1 MRSGQACT
9 GAVKRAF
16 EGIVSKRKVS
26 TYLFFPGDF
35 ELAQNEESAVRGGA
49 AGSGGGLEPMISLAA
64 RWFVVCG
71 VLLLPLTSAAALEL
85 EVGTRLPT
93 EQNEKIIV
101 KNDGGVQ
108 TTAINRLRRATVGTP
123 GRALRG

>member
-1 MRSGQACT
+1 MSPLAETKWLVAC
-9 GAVKRAF
+9 
-16 EGIVSKRKVS
+16 S
-26 TYLFFPGDF
+26 
-35 ELAQNEESAVRGGA
+35 
-49 AGSGGGLEPMISLAA
+49 
-64 RWFVVCG
+64 
-71 VLLLPLTSAAALEL
+71 VLLLPLTRAAALEL